1 MRYWTFLALFL
12 GCLSCAAVETEQSM
26 LPPPSTLHNLSGVD
40 QFMSNVML
48 QNSARSSQNIYGNT
62 YQISL
67 GPQLVNVKTS
77 VREMA
82 DPKIVING
90 NPASANVPRYFELRA
105 TSALAGT
112 SLVGDGEMS
121 YNVFDSSA
129 DNMRPAMVR
138 IGLTN
143 RWRDLKYG
151 ADYKSVTKGFMPI
164 AGPMADQPRDEALI
178 WAEHGVGPFN
188 LRGSIGDS
196 WERLTDTE
204 LRLTRL
210 AGATLQINRPRWGG
224 SLSTSYG
231 LIDQGARTS
240 QESAVIV
247 NTLTT
252 AYRPSDFLV
261 LEPNFSVKDEWNQTT
276 GVRTQTPA
284 SGLSLTYSP
293 HQSAFRLSGGT
304 FFSRIFY
311 RDGSNDV
318 GIHGTSAFFDW
329 KIGKFLG
336 RNDSLSFTL
345 NYNRH
350 LDYVFPSNSRD
361 DLSSML
367 QFKIAGF

>member
-1 MRYWTFLALFL
+1 
-12 GCLSCAAVETEQSM
+12 
-26 LPPPSTLHNLSGVD
+26 
-40 QFMSNVML
+40 
-48 QNSARSSQNIYGNT
+48 
-62 YQISL
+62 
-67 GPQLVNVKTS
+67 
-77 VREMA
+77 
-82 DPKIVING
+82 
-90 NPASANVPRYFELRA
+90 
-105 TSALAGT
+105 
-112 SLVGDGEMS
+112 
-121 YNVFDSSA
+121 
-129 DNMRPAMVR
+129 
-138 IGLTN
+138 
-143 RWRDLKYG
+143 
-151 ADYKSVTKGFMPI
+151 
-164 AGPMADQPRDEALI
+164 
-178 WAEHGVGPFN
+178 
-188 LRGSIGDS
+188 
-196 WERLTDTE
+196 
-204 LRLTRL
+204 
-210 AGATLQINRPRWGG
+210 
-224 SLSTSYG
+224 LSTSYG

-304 FFSRIFY
+304 SFSRIFY

-350 LDYVFPSNSRD
+350 LDYVFRSNARD